1 MQSIDIP
8 NTGAGPALLPQF
20 LPPAIHSGAAIASAT
35 VAAAADK
42 AAKPA
47 TTRKCA
53 ICGAVGHRADNQAF
67 PACWAANKK
76 NVAAKKSCARRRQE
90 GCKHPAVTPF

>member
-1 MQSIDIP
+1 V
-8 NTGAGPALLPQF
+8 
-20 LPPAIHSGAAIASAT
+20 IASAT

-47 TTRKCA
+47 ATRKCA
-53 ICGAVGHRADNQAF
+53 ICGAVGHRADNQAL

-76 NVAAKKSCARRRQE
+76 NVAAKKAALTAAKMAASTQQ
-90 GCKHPAVTPF
+90 